1 MYRPRRHAD
10 PAKLPPT
17 WATSFTG
24 TTGAGRS
31 CAQIAP
37 FGRFP
42 GGHADDRAPPRL
54 LADIA
59 VLRDGGDVTVG
70 NQTPRLA
77 LAGTEPR
84 DNSVIGDVPYMTSAI
99 MLVCG
104 LV

>member
-42 GGHADDRAPPRL
+42 GGHADDRAAAP
-54 LADIA
+54 I
-59 VLRDGGDVTVG
+59 GGYRGVARRWRCHG
-70 NQTPRLA
+70 R
-77 LAGTEPR
+77 
-84 DNSVIGDVPYMTSAI
+84 
-99 MLVCG
+99 
-104 LV
+104 